1 MAETKTIGKGDLI
14 EEITK
19 ATSLPKKEVEK
30 VVNGLINVVTE
41 SLQNGVEVNITGFG
55 KFSLS
60 KRQERTGRNPQTG
73 KTITIP
79 AKLIPI
85 FRVGGTLKKA
95 VTKLA

>member
-1 MAETKTIGKGDLI
+1 MAETKTLGKGDLI
-14 EEITK
+14 EQITK
-19 ATSLPKKEVEK
+19 ATALPKKEVEK
-30 VVNGLINVVTE
+30 VVNGFINVVTE
-41 SLQNGVEVNITGFG
+41 SLQNGTEVNITGFG

-60 KRQERTGRNPQTG
+60 KRQARQGRNPQTG

>member
-1 MAETKTIGKGDLI
+1 MEKKVLGKGDLI

-41 SLQNGVEVNITGFG
+41 SLQNGTEVNITGFG
-55 KFSLS
+55 KFSLA
-60 KRQERTGRNPQTG
+60 KRQARTGINALTKKPLN
-73 KTITIP
+73 IP
-79 AKLIPI
+79 AKLVPI

>member
-1 MAETKTIGKGDLI
+1 MAETKTIGKGDMI

-60 KRQERTGRNPQTG
+60 KRQARTGRNPQTG
-73 KTITIP
+73 KSINIP
-79 AKLIPI
+79 ARLTPI
-85 FRVGGTLKKA
+85 FKIGGTLKKA